1 MKFRQIELIVCLKI
15 TLDRSYVIASITV
28 TKVGVLSIGKL
39 FGTVNLI
46 IGLAVGIVAT
56 VAGIIAYFAADNYGF
71 FEGLLGSIGIALA
84 ALVLYPLVMFASDGS
99 MVCSL
104 RSSSTSLLV

>member
-1 MKFRQIELIVCLKI
+1 M
-15 TLDRSYVIASITV
+15 ASITV

-84 ALVLYPLVMFASDGS
+84 GLVLYPLNVRIRMALWCARC
-99 MVCSL
+99 VHLQRRCWCK
-104 RSSSTSLLV
+104 RWC